1 MKKLHVALVGLGFG
15 GAFAPIY
22 KEHPN
27 VGKLTLFDT
36 NPAVIKDF
44 HHSPAFVAA
53 FARRSRINY
62 LNTADIGL
70 QGSMGMSE

>member
-1 MKKLHVALVGLGFG
+1 MK
-15 GAFAPIY
+15 
-22 KEHPN
+22 
-27 VGKLTLFDT
+27 FDT

-53 FARRSRINY
+53 FARSSRINY

-70 QGSMGMSE
+70 QGSMGMSEKHKFSIDLLRGIYKTVDVTEINMI